1 MRRVVRREYRVG
13 YFIVLTLWLVIVA
26 TTLALFISNP
36 FANGFTAMII
46 LIVGGGIVIA
56 LQAYLQSRG
65 KYIVYVVEEEP
76 REQ

>member
-13 YFIVLTLWLVIVA
+13 YFIVLALWLVIVA

>member
-1 MRRVVRREYRVG
+1 MRRVVRREYRAG
-13 YFIVLTLWLVIVA
+13 YYIVLALWLVIVA

-36 FANGFTAMII
+36 FANGFTAMIK

>member
-13 YFIVLTLWLVIVA
+13 FYIVLALWLVLVA
-26 TTLALFISNP
+26 TTFALFISNP

-65 KYIVYVVEEEP
+65 KFIVYVVEEEP

>member
-13 YFIVLTLWLVIVA
+13 FYIVLALWLVLVA
-26 TTLALFISNP
+26 TTFALFISNP

-65 KYIVYVVEEEP
+65 KYIVYVVEEGP

>member
-1 MRRVVRREYRVG
+1 MRRVVRREYRAG
-13 YFIVLTLWLVIVA
+13 YYIVLALWLVIVA

-36 FANGFTAMII
+36 FANGFTAMIK

-65 KYIVYVVEEEP
+65 KYIVYVVGEEP